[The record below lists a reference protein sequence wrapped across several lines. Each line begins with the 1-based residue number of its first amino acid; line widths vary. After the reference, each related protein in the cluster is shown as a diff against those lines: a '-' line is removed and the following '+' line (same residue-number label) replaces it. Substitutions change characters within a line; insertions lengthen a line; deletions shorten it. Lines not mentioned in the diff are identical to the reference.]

1 MLMKIAPLFALLF
14 VAPAFADDVS
24 VSIGI
29 NRPGFFGEINIG
41 SAPRPQVIYARPV
54 VIERMVEVDSP
65 PLYLRVPPGHE
76 KHWSRHC
83 AEYHACGRRVYFV
96 QEDWYRREYEPRQRY
111 DEDRDGDHREYRD
124 GDRRGDRGEHEERRE
139 HEEGRGHGRGRGH
152 DHGHDKDQDER

>member
-1 MLMKIAPLFALLF
+1 MKIAPLFALLF

-54 VIERMVEVDSP
+54 VIERFVEVDAP

-111 DEDRDGDHREYRD
+111 EEDRD